1 MIPHVYRG
9 LWVPVIETDLEVVH
23 FTSKSS
29 LSSIL
34 DHGLL
39 PCDPAPN
46 YWAGMSAVFMA
57 DVRHPLFPRVAGHLT
72 KHVRKKGTV
81 VRLSINT
88 SQQLYRCTDVLRAFQ
103 VVAFQPIL
111 PSEILVS

>member
-1 MIPHVYRG
+1 MIPELYKG
-9 LWVPVIETDLEVVH
+9 LWVPVDCDLVVVH

-29 LSSIL
+29 LVSIL

-39 PCDPAPN
+39 PRDPAPN

-57 DVRHPLFPRVAGHLT
+57 DVSHPLFPRVSGHLI

-81 VRLSINT
+81 VCLSIKT
-88 SQQLYRCTDVLRAFQ
+88 SQQLYRCTDVLRGFQ

-111 PSEILVS
+111 PSEIFIS